1 MFDISHA
8 PATYV
13 LRYVQNNA
21 FVPIFTRPQCC
32 IFCVFVPIFTRPL
45 RDPGT
50 SVARNGP
57 TPGCTVSMAADGI
70 ICGAYVPSGGCA
82 RALVAKSP
90 SVVHPAVPTPI
101 TGKMAPTRIR
111 RSSLGLAASRHGA
124 STFARL
130 YPRLLNYMSISPFCC
145 SRSNMLVLYTLL
157 M

>member
-13 LRYVQNNA
+13 LRYVQHNA
-21 FVPIFTRPQCC
+21 FVPIFTRPRCG

-45 RDPGT
+45 RGSGT

-82 RALVAKSP
+82 RALAAKSS

-101 TGKMAPTRIR
+101 TGKMAGPTYLWI
-111 RSSLGLAASRHGA
+111 SLGLRLGA
-124 STFARL
+124 RRRSGALEYIHVR
-130 YPRLLNYMSISPFCC
+130 SIPH
-145 SRSNMLVLYTLL
+145 
-157 M
+157 